1 MSEEKRNGTTDQYK
15 TDIARLRS
23 RANLVI
29 ASMQNAAGVDQESL
43 RVAAEYMTTSLFWL
57 TLATAT
63 RE

>member
-15 TDIARLRS
+15 NDIVRLRS

-43 RVAAEYMTTSLFWL
+43 RVAAEHMTTSLLWL
-57 TLATAT
+57 TLATAK